1 MTKSEN
7 RQRLAFAAAF
17 LLVLATTFALP
28 SKAADIAKAQEHAAS
43 VRRAQTLGAE
53 FERGLTTE
61 LQKENR
67 DDSWASRQES
77 ELRASYKS
85 GSDLPQNGLSSI
97 ECRYSKCV
105 IQLRVDASTPEDAIA
120 QLNAINRWISTGQAC
135 GYTLIPVGNT
145 GALQDEVRIFLGC
158 FR

>member
-1 MTKSEN
+1 VTQSEN
-7 RQRLAFAAAF
+7 RQSLAFAVTS

-43 VRRAQTLGAE
+43 VQRAQTAGE

-85 GSDLPQNGLSSI
+85 SSDLPQNGLSSI

-105 IQLRVDASTPEDAIA
+105 IQFRVDANSTPNDAIA
-120 QLNAINRWISTGQAC
+120 QLNAITRWISTGQAC

-145 GALQDEVRIFLGC
+145 GALQDDVRIFLNC
-158 FR
+158 PR